1 MKIFCVGRNY
11 REHVQELNNELPSEP
26 VIFLKPKSALLTP
39 NAQFYYPQFTN
50 ELHYEAELVLH
61 VSKNG
66 KYISEAHASKYYDCI
81 SVGIDF
87 TARDVQTELKKKS
100 LPWEKAKAWD
110 GSAVLGKWHTLT
122 KEMLKNPFEFS
133 MQLNDTVVQK
143 GSSEDMIFSFDRIVS
158 EISQYFA
165 LNIGDI
171 IYTGTPE
178 GVGECVVG
186 DILKGFLGEEKVFE
200 IDIK

>member
-11 REHVQELNNELPSEP
+11 KEHVQELNNELPSEP
-26 VIFLKPKSALLTP
+26 VIFLKPKSALLMP

-66 KYISEAHASKYYDCI
+66 KYITETQAGKYYDCI

-165 LNIGDI
+165 LNIGDL

-186 DILKGFLGEEKVFE
+186 DILKGFLGGEKVFE
-200 IDIK
+200 IDVK

>member
-11 REHVQELNNELPSEP
+11 KEHVQELNNELPSEP
-26 VIFLKPKSALLTP
+26 VIFLKPKSALLMP

-50 ELHYEAELVLH
+50 ELHYEAELVLR

-66 KYISEAHASKYYDCI
+66 KYINESQAAKYYDCI

-122 KEMLKNPFEFS
+122 KEMLRNPFEFS
-133 MQLNDTVVQK
+133 MQLNETVVQK
-143 GSSEDMIFSFDRIVS
+143 GSSADMIFSFNCIVS

-165 LNIGDI
+165 LNIGDL

-186 DILKGFLGEEKVFE
+186 DVLKGFLGDEKVFE

>member
-11 REHVQELNNELPSEP
+11 REHVQELNNEIPSEP
-26 VIFLKPKSALLTP
+26 VIFLKPKSALLMP

-61 VSKNG
+61 ISKNG
-66 KYISEAHASKYYDCI
+66 KYISEAQAGRYYDSI

-110 GSAVLGKWHTLT
+110 GSAVLGKLHQLT
-122 KEMLKNPFEFS
+122 REMLKKPVEFS
-133 MQLNDTVVQK
+133 MQLNENVVQK
-143 GSSEDMIFSFDRIVS
+143 GTTADMIFSFDQIVS

-165 LNIGDI
+165 LNIGDL

-186 DILKGFLGEEKVFE
+186 DVLTGFLGDEKVFA